1 MNQKIKNASPK
12 FYDGIQFLSTLEV
25 NTYKLLKDAGFDF
38 KYEPETFTLWEGFR
52 PEKLGLVYGPK
63 SKQKRI
69 FTDKRKKQIDMTYTP
84 DFKIVKGN
92 NVIFME
98 TKGFPNDSFPIKR
111 KMFLGLLE
119 SKNDG
124 NIYHYLEPVNKKQ
137 ILECINL
144 INEL

>member
-1 MNQKIKNASPK
+1 M
-12 FYDGIQFLSTLEV
+12 
-25 NTYKLLKDAGFDF
+25 
-38 KYEPETFTLWEGFR
+38 
-52 PEKLGLVYGPK
+52 YGPK